1 MPLPQKVVLAAD
13 HAGFSLKE
21 EAKKHLEEQGI
32 SVADVSGEYVE
43 GNDYPP
49 IIRKG
54 CEEVLRQGISGI
66 IFGGS
71 GNGEAIA
78 ANKVRGIRAAVGY
91 SAEIARLAR
100 AHNDAN
106 VLSIGARFIDVEL
119 AKKMIDVFL
128 TTPFE
133 GGRHQ
138 RRVEA
143 IEG

>member
-1 MPLPQKVVLAAD
+1 MYSMKVVLAAD
-13 HAGFSLKE
+13 HAGFPLKE
-21 EAKKHLEEQGI
+21 EIRKYLQSQGTEVMDA
-32 SVADVSGEYVE
+32 SEPYEE

-54 CEEVLRQGISGI
+54 CAVVLKEGILGI

-78 ANKVRGIRAAVGY
+78 ANKVRGIRSAVGY
-91 SAEIARLAR
+91 SVETARLAR

-106 VLSIGARFIDVEL
+106 VLSLGARFIDKKL
-119 AKKMIDVFL
+119 AIAMVDAFL

-133 GGRHQ
+133 GGRHTQ
-138 RRVEA
+138 RVADLE
-143 IEG
+143 